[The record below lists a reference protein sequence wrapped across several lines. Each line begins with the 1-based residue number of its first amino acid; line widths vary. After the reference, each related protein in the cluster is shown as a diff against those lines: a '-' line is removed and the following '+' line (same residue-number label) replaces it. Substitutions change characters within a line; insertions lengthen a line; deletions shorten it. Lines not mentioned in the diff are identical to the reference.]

1 MWIRELLSGYYDP
14 MYDYMLQRRD
24 GPILYQGSR
33 AQVMEYLSHRG

>member
-1 MWIRELLSGYYDP
+1 
-14 MYDYMLQRRD
+14 MLQRRD